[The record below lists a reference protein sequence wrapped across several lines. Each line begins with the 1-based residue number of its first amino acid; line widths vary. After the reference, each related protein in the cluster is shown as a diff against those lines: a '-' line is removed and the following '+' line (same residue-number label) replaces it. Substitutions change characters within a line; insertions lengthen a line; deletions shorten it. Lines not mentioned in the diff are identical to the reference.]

1 MCPITQRTEEEPL
14 ERINLSSIKKESVR
28 AIFNAITSKDQI
40 SRAEIA
46 EITGLSLM
54 TVGKVADAL
63 LERHVIIQ
71 SKEIKNMAGRRAG
84 LVSLNTDKFFM
95 IIDLTSRNMSMTVMD
110 IALNIVDK
118 ITYEY
123 NGDFYYEENLYIFM
137 KNVKIYILRKLDMS
151 EAAGVGVVLPGTYIA
166 ETDTVESTRVPELA
180 QTHVRAIIEDV
191 LRFPVCALE
200 KDVLT
205 AAASN
210 LADLEQDD
218 VMSVAYVCI
227 GETISGALISDG
239 ELLPGRHR
247 NGKQEYAG
255 DIGRMMTEN
264 NDTLGALFERRGLR
278 EDTLNELGR
287 ALAYEIALFDPDIVL
302 IENCT
307 GSKMEQY
314 RPYLINRI
322 CRASGFPEDQ
332 LPEIRILETGVRHA
346 YRGLAIR
353 MRSAWIQK
361 EVN

>member
-1 MCPITQRTEEEPL
+1 M

-28 AIFNAITSKDQI
+28 AIFNAITGKDQI

-54 TVGKVADAL
+54 TVGKVVDAL

-137 KNVKIYILRKLDMS
+137 KNVKIYILRKLDMA
-151 EAAGVGVVLPGTYIA
+151 EAAGIGVVLPGTYVP
-166 ETDTVESTRVPELA
+166 ESDTVVSSRVPELA

-191 LRFPVCALE
+191 LRCPVDALE

-210 LADLEQDD
+210 LADLEKESIN
-218 VMSVAYVCI
+218 SVAYVCI
-227 GETISGALISDG
+227 GETISGALISGG
-239 ELLPGRHR
+239 EILHGR
-247 NGKQEYAG
+247 QAYAG
-255 DIGRMMTEN
+255 DIGRVLTEAN
-264 NDTLGALFERRGLR
+264 GTLQALFEQRGLR
-278 EDTLNELGR
+278 DETVAELAR

-307 GSKMEQY
+307 GGKMEQY
-314 RPYLINRI
+314 RAPLVSRI
-322 CRASGFPEDQ
+322 CRVAGFAEEE
-332 LPEIRILETGVRHA
+332 LPQIRILETGVRHA

>member
-1 MCPITQRTEEEPL
+1 M

-28 AIFNAITSKDQI
+28 AIFNAITGKDQI

-63 LERHVIIQ
+63 LERRVIIQ
-71 SKEIKNMAGRRAG
+71 SKEIKNVAGRRAG

-95 IIDLTSRNMSMTVMD
+95 IIDLTSRNMSMTVMN

-118 ITYEY
+118 IVYEY
-123 NGDFYYEENLYIFM
+123 NSDFYYEENLYIFM
-137 KNVKIYILRKLDMS
+137 KNVKIYVLRNLDMA
-151 EAAGVGVVLPGTYIA
+151 EAAGIGVVLPGTYVPD
-166 ETDTVESTRVPELA
+166 TDTVVSSRVPELA
-180 QTHVRAIIEDV
+180 KTHVRAIIEDV
-191 LRFPVCALE
+191 LRYPVGMLE

-210 LADLEQDD
+210 LADLEKED
-218 VMSVAYVCI
+218 VSSVAYVCI
-227 GETISGALISDG
+227 GETISGALISGG
-239 ELLPGRHR
+239 EILQGR
-247 NGKQEYAG
+247 EAYAG
-255 DIGRMMTEN
+255 DIGRMPTE
-264 NDTLGALFERRGLR
+264 DHGTLQALFDARGLR
-278 EDTLNELGR
+278 EETVAELAR
-287 ALAYEIALFDPDIVL
+287 ALAYEIMLFDPDIVL

-307 GSKMEQY
+307 GGKMEQF
-314 RPYLINRI
+314 RPLLVNRI
-322 CRASGFPEDQ
+322 CRTAGFSEDR

>member
-1 MCPITQRTEEEPL
+1 M

-28 AIFNAITSKDQI
+28 AIFNAITGKEQI

-54 TVGKVADAL
+54 TVGKVVDAL
-63 LERHVIIQ
+63 LERRVVIQ

-95 IIDLTSRNMSMTVMD
+95 IIDLTSRNMSMTVMN

-118 ITYEY
+118 IVYEY
-123 NGDFYYEENLYIFM
+123 NSDFYYEENLYIFM
-137 KNVKIYILRKLDMS
+137 KNVKIYVLRNLDMA
-151 EAAGVGVVLPGTYIA
+151 ECAGVGVILPGTYSA
-166 ETDTVESTRVPELA
+166 ETDTVVSSRVPELSK
-180 QTHVRAIIEDV
+180 THVRAVIEDV
-191 LRFPVCALE
+191 LRFPVGMLE

-210 LADLEQDD
+210 LADLEKE
-218 VMSVAYVCI
+218 SVSSVVYVCI
-227 GETISGALISDG
+227 GETISGALISGG
-239 ELLPGRHR
+239 EILQGR
-247 NGKQEYAG
+247 EAYAG
-255 DIGRMMTEN
+255 DIGRVMT
-264 NDTLGALFERRGLR
+264 DDGGTLQALFERRGLR
-278 EDTLNELGR
+278 EETVAELAR
-287 ALAYEIALFDPDIVL
+287 ALAYEITLFDPDVVL
-302 IENCT
+302 IENCS
-307 GSKMEQY
+307 GGKMEQF
-314 RPYLINRI
+314 RPLLVSRI
-322 CRASGFPEDQ
+322 CRVSGMEAER

>member
-1 MCPITQRTEEEPL
+1 M

-28 AIFNAITSKDQI
+28 AIFNAITGKEQI

-54 TVGKVADAL
+54 TVGKVVDAL

-95 IIDLTSRNMSMTVMD
+95 IIDLTSRNMSMTVMN

-118 ITYEY
+118 IVYEY
-123 NGDFYYEENLYIFM
+123 NSDFYYEENLYIFM
-137 KNVKIYILRKLDMS
+137 KNVKIYTLRHLEMS
-151 EAAGVGVVLPGTYIA
+151 EAAGIGVVLPGTYA
-166 ETDTVESTRVPELA
+166 PDTDTVVSSRVPELA
-180 QTHVRAIIEDV
+180 QTHVKAIIEDV
-191 LRFPVCALE
+191 LRAPVEMLE

-210 LADLEQDD
+210 LADLEKEQ
-218 VMSVAYVCI
+218 VGSVVYVCI
-227 GETISGALISDG
+227 GETISGALISGGDI
-239 ELLPGRHR
+239 LQGR
-247 NGKQEYAG
+247 EAYAG
-255 DIGRMMTEN
+255 DIGRMPTEN
-264 NDTLGALFERRGLR
+264 GQTLQMLFEGRGLR
-278 EDTLNELGR
+278 EETVLELAR
-287 ALAYEIALFDPDIVL
+287 ALAYEIVLIDPDIVL

-307 GSKMEQY
+307 GGKLEQF
-314 RPYLINRI
+314 RPYLMHHI
-322 CRASGFPEDQ
+322 CKTSGFDESR
-332 LPEIRILETGVRHA
+332 LPEIRILESGVRHA